1 MKTTKRLVSC
11 LLALAVCAA
20 MSACGEKSYK
30 DKEINDWTESDF
42 EEAVED
48 IEEADKKHRE
58 EKKKE
63 EATTTTASEETESA
77 AFAFDPAVY
86 SYYDDLAAEY
96 EANGDNTCNNSEVVM
111 YRRDIMIYGS
121 TIMGYYQDKDGNGKI
136 FIYDMNSKESKIIG
150 TEDLTSNPD
159 LVMAL
164 NCEDIC
170 NGYIF
175 PSITNIDT
183 SITTYRFDALM
194 NKNEFNNKSSATS
207 NNVYAPL
214 AALSDGSMLVID
226 IQKAG
231 KLVMLKNDFKTIID
245 IPDVQ
250 KENDHGFESV
260 MPWNGSGP
268 ALYKNKLYAATMGTY
283 LNIDDMT
290 WHTFDEEGIPV
301 VRRVIGKYI
310 IGDNCIYDMEKDEF
324 TVKIDGMFKGE
335 YYGGDSNLVVRD
347 GNLYK
352 TYNPSQPV
360 AGEGKPDE
368 LLMEGWDDTTCTI
381 LNNKYYIFKDEYGI
395 FLREYGKGTDGEQ
408 VLVQF

>member
-42 EEAVED
+42 EEALED
-48 IEEADKKHRE
+48 ANDAYNKKRE

-96 EANGDNTCNNSEVVM
+96 EANGDNTSESLLF
-111 YRRDIMIYGS
+111 RRTNMMICGN
-121 TIMGYYQDKDGNGKI
+121 TVMGYCQDKDGNGKI
-136 FIYDMNSKESKIIG
+136 FIYDMNSKESKVISA
-150 TEDLTSNPD
+150 EDLTSNPD
-159 LVMAL
+159 LLRAFD
-164 NCEDIC
+164 CCDIC
-170 NGYIF
+170 NGFIY
-175 PSITNIDT
+175 PSITGIGGDM
-183 SITTYRFDALM
+183 TTYRFDSEM
-194 NKNEFNNKSSATS
+194 NKCEFNNLPSDLYSDEI
-207 NNVYAPL
+207 YAPTS
-214 AALSDGSMLVID
+214 ALSDGGMLF
-226 IQKAG
+226 QKVTDDN
-231 KLVMLKNDFKTIID
+231 KIVMMKSDFKTKVE
-245 IPDVQ
+245 IPSVQ
-250 KENDHGFESV
+250 KDNEHGFESD
-260 MPWNGSGP
+260 MKWDGNG
-268 ALYKNKLYAATMGTY
+268 AVLYKNKLYATTMGTY